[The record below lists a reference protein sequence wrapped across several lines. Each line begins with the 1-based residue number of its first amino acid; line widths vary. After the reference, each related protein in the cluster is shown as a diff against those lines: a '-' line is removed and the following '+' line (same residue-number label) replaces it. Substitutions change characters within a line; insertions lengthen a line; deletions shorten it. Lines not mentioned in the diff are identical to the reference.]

1 MTNLNN
7 LTAAAKVHF
16 DKIMLLE
23 NEKADLAEDIKGAYA
38 GAKEEG
44 LDAKALR
51 GAVRFAK
58 AKSRKKLLDE
68 QEALDTYLIAL
79 GLVDAD

>member
-1 MTNLNN
+1 MTNLSN

-23 NEKADLAEDIKGAYA
+23 GEKADLSEDIRGAYEV
-38 GAKEEG
+38 AKGEG

-58 AKSRKKLLDE
+58 AKSRAKVLAE

-79 GLVDAD
+79 GLVSAD